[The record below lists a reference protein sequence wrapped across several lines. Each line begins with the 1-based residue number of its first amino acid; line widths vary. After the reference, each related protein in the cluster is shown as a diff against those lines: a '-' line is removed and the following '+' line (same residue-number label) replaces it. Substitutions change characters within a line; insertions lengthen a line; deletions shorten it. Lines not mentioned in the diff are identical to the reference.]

1 VPKKAPGLHA
11 GTTSTMW
18 KGLRDDESWQDE
30 FLSGDKK
37 KELDFWFGKL
47 G

>member
-1 VPKKAPGLHA
+1 
-11 GTTSTMW
+11 MW
-18 KGLRDDESWQDE
+18 KGLRDDESWQGD

-37 KELDFWFGKL
+37 KALDFWFGRL

>member
-1 VPKKAPGLHA
+1 MPKKAPGLRA

-18 KGLRDDESWQDE
+18 KGLRDDESWQDD

-37 KELDFWFGKL
+37 KALDFWFGRL